1 MVDQLEQM
9 TVGMLGCW
17 KVVKRVSQWAVN
29 LVGVTDVMWVVSM
42 DDDLDD

>member
-9 TVGMLGCW
+9 MVGMLGYW

-29 LVGVTDVMWVVSM
+29 LVGVTGVMWVVSM
-42 DDDLDD
+42 DGDLDD